1 MVVCLLDHSVLKI
14 LTKIYDHTSAE
25 ALHKALSETKSGA
38 EAKRGTITAIVIQL
52 AAKAVWVIPVRM
64 NECIPQRD
72 ALILQKNDK

>member
-52 AAKAVWVIPVRM
+52 AAKAV
-64 NECIPQRD
+64 
-72 ALILQKNDK
+72 